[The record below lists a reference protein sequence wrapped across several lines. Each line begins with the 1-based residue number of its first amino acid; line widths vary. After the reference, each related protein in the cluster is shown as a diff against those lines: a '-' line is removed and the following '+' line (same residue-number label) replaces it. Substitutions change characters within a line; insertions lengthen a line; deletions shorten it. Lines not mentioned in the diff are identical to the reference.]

1 MPLEYQYITKAH
13 ECELAIAALSTTTM
27 MGVDIESDSLYHY
40 QEKVSLIQISGGD
53 KHYIFD
59 PLVLDSVL
67 GLAPLFENRSI
78 LKIFHGAEYDITSLK
93 RDFDFKIGPV
103 FDTALA
109 ARAIG
114 MTQWSLKEV
123 VARFFNVTLSKAHQ
137 KSNWSMR
144 PLSQSQLDYAAEDT
158 AYLPQLYL
166 LLMDEIQKKGRA
178 AQITEECLLLENLIW
193 SRKPFEPNDYLR
205 VKGAK
210 ALSLEAQKIFRE
222 LVVTRDRLASERD
235 VPPFKVAHSS
245 DLIKLALEAPQDEEA
260 YTKLIRKGQMIRDL
274 PLWLSTI
281 EKGIKS
287 TEPLPKKEKSKNRPM
302 THGQQRLL
310 IQLRIWR
317 DKQAQS
323 EGVEAAMV
331 MTTALLQEIAK
342 KRPTNIEALA
352 SIPLIHEWQI
362 NYYGE
367 KIIQEVLSVKG

>member
-1 MPLEYQYITKAH
+1 MPLDYQYITKAH
-13 ECELAIAALSTTTM
+13 ECEQAIAALSTTTM
-27 MGVDIESDSLYHY
+27 IGVDIEGDSLYHY
-40 QEKVSLIQISGGD
+40 QEKVSLIQVSGGG

-67 GLAPLFENRSI
+67 GLATLFENRSI
-78 LKIFHGAEYDITSLK
+78 LKIFHGSEYDITSLK
-93 RDFDFKIGPV
+93 RDFDFKIGPI

-123 VARFFNVTLSKAHQ
+123 VSRFFNVTLSKVHQ
-137 KSNWSMR
+137 KSNWSLR
-144 PLSQSQLDYAAEDT
+144 PLSQGQLDYAAEDT
-158 AYLPQLYL
+158 AYLPPLYSL
-166 LLMDEIQKKGRA
+166 FMDEIQKKGRE
-178 AQITEECLLLENLIW
+178 AQIREECLFLENLTW

-205 VKGAK
+205 VSGAK
-210 ALSLEAQKIFRE
+210 ALSLEEQKIFRE

-245 DLIKLALEAPQDEEA
+245 DLIKLAVEPPQDEEA
-260 YTKLIRKGQMIRDL
+260 YTKLVRKGQMMRDI
-274 PLWLSTI
+274 PLWLSAI
-281 EKGIKS
+281 EKGQKT

-310 IQLRIWR
+310 IQLRAWR

-342 KRPTNIEALA
+342 KRPSSMEVLT
-352 SIPLIHEWQI
+352 SIPMIHQWQI
-362 NYYGE
+362 NYYGT
-367 KIIQEVLSVKG
+367 KILQEVLSTKG